1 MKKIKILLCCLV
13 GVVGA
18 VHCMFFAILYEDE
31 YVYYELENLDRAQRE
46 RLETILDR
54 KIPDQLMIRSLI
66 VYPTFV
72 PDMYQTIYIYYEGVA
87 EEFIKGFSHSN
98 MTASIKKEEECILL
112 SYFDARKNDMAGFIL
127 ENGVEHREKFI
138 SSMVIRILAVLAIM
152 GVCLLP
158 YDKIYK
164 KLDGL

>member
-72 PDMYQTIYIYYEGVA
+72 PDMYQTIYI
-87 EEFIKGFSHSN
+87 
-98 MTASIKKEEECILL
+98 
-112 SYFDARKNDMAGFIL
+112 
-127 ENGVEHREKFI
+127 
-138 SSMVIRILAVLAIM
+138 
-152 GVCLLP
+152 
-158 YDKIYK
+158 
-164 KLDGL
+164 